1 MSAFWRITLFARKGW
16 ESTVGIII
24 RQFHKTEFS
33 GGWGGGGYPTP
44 RLTVNCYIYS
54 FILIIFLIIIVFYI
68 EVFCKCIIVFFSSQH
83 VVLGC
88 LDQTAKT
95 NVAATVEELN
105 PAIIW
110 QELVMKVALKDGGGL
125 NAIQVHIYNV
135 FNNSIYKY
143 MKMNLKTHQWFL
155 ITFLMNKMHYMKKQ
169 LWLWESKNDLN
180 FNFSNVIK
188 ISLHASFQIIH
199 NVLVEFKW
207 TRATAEKLRVIWL
220 VHVQSIFR
228 KWLSSLRL

>member
-1 MSAFWRITLFARKGW
+1 MPVRDGSLLSVLLYFNL
-16 ESTVGIII
+16 I
-24 RQFHKTEFS
+24 RLNFQ
-33 GGWGGGGYPTP
+33 GWGGGVSFSPTHCK
-44 RLTVNCYIYS
+44 LLHIFIYINC
-54 FILIIFLIIIVFYI
+54 FFLLIIVFDI
-68 EVFCKCIIVFFSSQH
+68 ELFCKCIIIFFSSQH

-105 PAIIW
+105 LAIIW
-110 QELVMKVALKDGGGL
+110 QELVMKVAQRDGGGL

-135 FNNSIYKY
+135 FNNSIYEY

-169 LWLWESKNDLN
+169 HWLWESKNDLN

-188 ISLHASFQIIH
+188 IGLHASFQIIH